1 MTHEASPQLTSA
13 TSTRLEGVRPWEK
26 RIAEIQE
33 SSRRDRDRDLRFS
46 AIRIAKVLHPA
57 RVEEGAREIIAWV
70 GQTPLDDRKV
80 RLQCIDDCWT
90 PSTMTI
96 RDLLNDAGALLKFVT
111 EADNG

>member
-1 MTHEASPQLTSA
+1 MTHEASPQPTSA
-13 TSTRLEGVRPWEK
+13 NFTPLESVRLWEK
-26 RIAEIQE
+26 RIAQIQE
-33 SSRRDRDRDLRFS
+33 CNRRDRDRDLRFK
-46 AIRIAKVLHPA
+46 AIRIAKRLHPA

-70 GQTPLDDRKV
+70 DQTSLDDRKV
-80 RLQCIDDCWT
+80 RLQCIDDCWP

>member
-1 MTHEASPQLTSA
+1 MTREPFPQPTSESVTPLTGS
-13 TSTRLEGVRPWEK
+13 RPWDK
-26 RIAEIQE
+26 HITKIQK
-33 SSRRDRDRDLRFS
+33 SSRRDRDRDLRFK
-46 AIRIAKVLHPA
+46 AIRIAKTLHPL
-57 RVEEGAREIIAWV
+57 RVEDGAREIIAWV
-70 GQTPLDDRKV
+70 DQTPLDERKV

>member
-1 MTHEASPQLTSA
+1 MTHETSSQPTSA
-13 TSTRLEGVRPWEK
+13 ISTRLEDVRPWEK
-26 RIAEIQE
+26 HITKIQE
-33 SSRRDRDRDLRFS
+33 SSRRDRDRDLRFK
-46 AIRIAKVLHPA
+46 AIRIAKTLHPL
-57 RVEEGAREIIAWV
+57 RVEDGAREIIAWV
-70 GQTPLDDRKV
+70 DQTPLDERKV